1 MMEDVIDTVMPD
13 EREERYLRLLRAH
26 DQAIRRLALS
36 YERDSARRQDLVQDI
51 WMALWQALPAFR
63 GNCSE
68 RTFVFRIAHNR
79 GVSHTQHWRRR
90 RTEALDDDAPVAT
103 SDADPERVASE
114 GQRRARLQ
122 SAVQRLP
129 LGLRQVVVLTLE
141 GLSQREIGDV
151 LGISENNVAV
161 RLSRARVALARLMGT
176 SPKDRLD

>member
-1 MMEDVIDTVMPD
+1 MSD
-13 EREERYLRLLRAH
+13 EREARYLRLLRAH
-26 DQAIRRLALS
+26 DQTIRRLALS
-36 YERDSARRQDLVQDI
+36 YERDPARRQDLVQDI

-63 GNCSE
+63 GDCSE

-90 RTEALDDDAPVAT
+90 RTEVLNEEALVPAT
-103 SDADPERVASE
+103 NGDPERAATE
-114 GQRRARLQ
+114 GQRRERLQ

-141 GLSQREIGDV
+141 GLSQRDIGDV

-161 RLSRARVALARLMGT
+161 RLSRARAALARLMDTGA
-176 SPKDRLD
+176 RA